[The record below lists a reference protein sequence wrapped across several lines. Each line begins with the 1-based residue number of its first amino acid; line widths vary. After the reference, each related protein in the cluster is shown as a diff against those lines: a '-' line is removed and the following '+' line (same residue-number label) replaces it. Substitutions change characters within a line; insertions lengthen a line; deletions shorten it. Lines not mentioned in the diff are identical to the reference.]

1 MNRRPSS
8 ERALPLTI
16 GALGVVFGDIGTSP
30 LYTVKECFHGLH
42 AIALTPANVMGVL
55 SLIVWTLT
63 FVVAIKYLSFILAVN
78 NKGEGGIFALLAL
91 LPHGKGRNGTGVA
104 VATALFGAAL
114 LYGDGVITP
123 AISVLS
129 AIEGVGIATHAA
141 DPLIVPLTVGIL
153 IGIFW
158 MQHRGTHRI
167 GRLFGP
173 VMSVWFLTIATLGA
187 AQVARRPEIL
197 GALWPG
203 HAVDF
208 FLTNHVHG
216 AIVLGAVVLAITGSE
231 ALYADLGHFGASPI
245 RKAWFVL
252 VFPALLLNYFGQGAL
267 LLESPEAAVNPF
279 YGLVPRGLL
288 YPMVALSTVAAIIAS
303 QALISGVFSLTRQA
317 IQLGFLPRM
326 HVVHTSGETEG
337 QIYLPTVN
345 RFVMVACIALVL
357 TFQHSSRLAA
367 AYGVA
372 VTANMAI
379 TTILYFLVVTRTWGW
394 SLQKALPL
402 VLVFLFFDLSYFGSN
417 LLKVVD
423 GGWFPLVVA
432 LALFTMM
439 LTWRDGRNHLRQQM
453 ESRTLPL
460 HLFLEDIRRKPP
472 IRVPGTA
479 VFLTSSQAGVP
490 VSLLH
495 HFRHNHVLHETVV
508 LFSVLQED
516 APYIRGENRVDL
528 HDLGEGFYRVNA
540 HIGFMQGTNVPR
552 LMELV
557 REMGVNAD
565 PSSTSFI
572 LGRETLLT
580 TGRSPMWRWRKHLFA
595 WFSRNAESPAAWFNL
610 PPGRVLE
617 LGMQVEL

>member
-1 MNRRPSS
+1 M
-8 ERALPLTI
+8 

-42 AIALTPANVMGVL
+42 AIALTPDNVLGVL

-63 FVVAIKYLSFILAVN
+63 GVVAIKYLSFILAAN

-91 LPHGKGRNGTGVA
+91 LPHGQGRHGSGIAVVA
-104 VATALFGAAL
+104 ALFGAAL

-129 AIEGVGIATHAA
+129 AIEGLGIATHAA
-141 DPLIVPLTVGIL
+141 DPLVVPITVAIL
-153 IGIFW
+153 VGLFSV
-158 MQHRGTHRI
+158 QHRGSHRI

-173 VMSVWFLTIATLGA
+173 VMITWFVTIAVLGL
-187 AQVARRPEIL
+187 AQVGRRPEIL
-197 GALWPG
+197 AALWPG

-208 FLTNHVHG
+208 FVRNHVHG
-216 AIVLGAVVLAITGSE
+216 AIVLGSVVLAITGSE

-245 RKAWFVL
+245 RKAWFAL
-252 VFPALLLNYFGQGAL
+252 VFPALLVNYFGQGAL
-267 LLESPEAAVNPF
+267 LLDNPNAAANPF
-279 YGLVPRGLL
+279 YGLVPRDLL
-288 YPMVALSTVAAIIAS
+288 YPMVALSTVATIIAS

-326 HVVHTSGETEG
+326 HVVHTSGLTEG
-337 QIYLPTVN
+337 QIFLPTIN
-345 RFVMVACIALVL
+345 RLLMVACIALVL
-357 TFQHSSRLAA
+357 TFQQSSRLAA
-367 AYGVA
+367 AYGIA

-379 TTILYFLVVTRTWGW
+379 TTMLYFFVVTRTWGW
-394 SLQKALPL
+394 SFERAVPL
-402 VLVFLFFDLSYFGSN
+402 AAVFLFFDLSYFGAN
-417 LLKVVD
+417 LLKIVD

-432 LALFTMM
+432 AILFTVM
-439 LTWRDGRNHLRQQM
+439 LTWRDGRNYLRQQM
-453 ESRTLPL
+453 ENRTLPL
-460 HLFLEDIRRKPP
+460 QLFLEDLGRKPP

-479 VFLTSSQAGVP
+479 VFLTSSPAGVP

-495 HFRHNHVLHETVV
+495 HYRHNHVLHETVL
-508 LFSVLQED
+508 LFSVLQADE
-516 APYIRGENRVDL
+516 PSVRGPDRVEL
-528 HDLGEGFYRVNA
+528 EDLGEGFYRVRA
-540 HIGFMQGTNVPR
+540 HIGFMEGADVPE

-557 REMGVNAD
+557 RQKGVKAE
-565 PSSTSFI
+565 PATTSFI

-580 TGRSPMWRWRKHLFA
+580 TGRSPMSRWRKKLFSL
-595 WFSRNAESPAAWFNL
+595 FSRNAESPAAWFNL